1 MPLITALG
9 RGGGES
15 EFEDYPRLHGKFKV
29 TPERYMRPC
38 LKKKE
43 RKKKES
49 VILNRLNLPNGFSF
63 VKLLKLDFI

>member
-38 LKKKE
+38 LKKKRK
-43 RKKKES
+43 RKKKVS
-49 VILNRLNLPNGFSF
+49 Y
-63 VKLLKLDFI
+63 